1 MYVFPFIISF
11 NQKRKNETLVF
22 LKQRKKQLER
32 ESERGKMN
40 EDVSSKAW
48 TWIRDLECVDVTGIF
63 LTWKIGFFSDK
74 NFRAIFDGFHIWI
87 VIKRK
92 IY

>member
-1 MYVFPFIISF
+1 MFFPLFISF

-22 LKQRKKQLER
+22 LKQKKLER

-63 LTWKIGFFSDK
+63 LTRKIGFFGQKISGDFRRVLQINCNPEK
-74 NFRAIFDGFHIWI
+74 NM
-87 VIKRK
+87 
-92 IY
+92 

>member
-1 MYVFPFIISF
+1 MFFPLFISF

-22 LKQRKKQLER
+22 LKQKKLER

-63 LTWKIGFFSDK
+63 LKRKIGFF
-74 NFRAIFDGFHIWI
+74 FGQ
-87 VIKRK
+87 K
-92 IY
+92 ILGDF